1 MLSSRLCSAL
11 RTPASNFTLEVGR
24 YPSGHLLAP
33 VLHFRQLISE
43 ELTVAMGNGVRLI
56 TMSHCDEV
64 SFCLLENNNLHC
76 HSIFCSLVS
85 YCHRQIDI
93 SDSHSVQ
100 DRQVYAVLVTA

>member
-11 RTPASNFTLEVGR
+11 HTPASNFTLEVGR

-33 VLHFRQLISE
+33 VPHLRQLISE

-64 SFCLLENNNLHC
+64 SFCLLENSSQC
-76 HSIFCSLVS
+76 HSILVLWS
-85 YCHRQIDI
+85 VTAIDKKDI
-93 SDSHSVQ
+93 SDSQSVQ
-100 DRQVYAVLVTA
+100 DRQAYVILMA